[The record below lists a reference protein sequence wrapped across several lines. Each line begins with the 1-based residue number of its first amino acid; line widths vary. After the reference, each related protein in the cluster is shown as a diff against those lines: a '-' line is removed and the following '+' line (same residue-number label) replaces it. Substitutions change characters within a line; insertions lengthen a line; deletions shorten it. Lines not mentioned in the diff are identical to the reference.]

1 MTDTTSLIKQI
12 DHAVSAEIDRLTDLD
27 TGLLRIR
34 DADAFKW
41 LTLNNLR
48 IHLSRLDAQELA
60 KLASMSG
67 AEILARYPG
76 PTP

>member
-1 MTDTTSLIKQI
+1 MADTTTLIKQI
-12 DHAVSAEIDRLTDLD
+12 EHAVSPEIDRLIDLD
-27 TGLLRIR
+27 IGVLRIR

-48 IHLSRLDAQELA
+48 IRLSRLDAQELA
-60 KLASMSG
+60 KLATMSG
-67 AEILARYPG
+67 AEIMARYPG